1 MKQKWPILDV
11 TSGAYTEEIEVDVLA
26 KMDHHVADYG
36 LDIVRLGNFVIGID
50 EEDAD
55 NLKTLYRDAAY
66 LRTVGG
72 VDGYQRFAAGKAMMG
87 AGEGMAKGGGGA
99 GGSGG
104 GEGNSGMLGGAGMGI
119 GFGLAQMMVR
129 DNRGGETL
137 APAAAGVICGG
148 CSSSVPAGKFC
159 SACGEGLQKV
169 TPDSRHCTSCG
180 EALGADAR
188 FCGSCGTRQAE

>member
-1 MKQKWPILDV
+1 V
-11 TSGAYTEEIEVDVLA
+11 TSGAYTEEIEADVLL
-26 KMDHHVADYG
+26 KVDHHVADYG
-36 LDIVRLGNFVIGID
+36 LDIVRLGTFVIGID

-87 AGEGMAKGGGGA
+87 AGEGMALGGGA
-99 GGSGG
+99 GG

-137 APAAAGVICGG
+137 APAAAGVICGS

-159 SACGEGLQKV
+159 SACGEALQKV
-169 TPDSRHCTSCG
+169 TPGSRHCTSCG
-180 EALGADAR
+180 EVLAADAR
-188 FCGSCGTRQAE
+188 FCGSCGTRQGD